1 MSSQPNSEPS
11 TRLYTGGRLLRM
23 LLVLF
28 GAIALVGLPVAGYFI
43 GNFIGIHMAVT
54 DIQNGYAYGGLLSI
68 VAQSTHNAV
77 YAQEANVSQGLG
89 VAEGQTDVNTL
100 AAIGLVLGLILD
112 APLAYLVVS
121 EYERLM

>member
-1 MSSQPNSEPS
+1 
-11 TRLYTGGRLLRM
+11 M

-43 GNFIGIHMAVT
+43 GNFIGMHMAVS

-68 VAQSTHNAV
+68 VAQSTHNSV

-100 AAIGLVLGLILD
+100 ATLGLVLGLILD